1 MSSSTKID
9 NRKKGILILGK
20 SPTQGLEH
28 TLSAEKLY
36 SVIFT
41 EKNKTFYLSLHYNNV
56 CVMRGEG
63 RVLDL
68 FDVHICNEEVPFF
81 PLYMLL
87 FYDEDT
93 GDTKAFHKSGW
104 VWVLC
109 VCFPVGFIIII
120 RLVHIVCFSW
130 KKLLYKYVDLTAET
144 YEKVYPFSGEES
156 FRVPL
161 CMSMTYSGGSP
172 KFHGCRCAGRE
183 DRMFKIFLG
192 GHKWIILFFNKYII
206 VFLEFLCI
214 V

>member
-1 MSSSTKID
+1 MNIQLLTTP
-9 NRKKGILILGK
+9 LIPVPFFWEDRCVCVCVCGW
-20 SPTQGLEH
+20 G
-28 TLSAEKLY
+28 
-36 SVIFT
+36 VCVCVCVCVG
-41 EKNKTFYLSLHYNNV
+41 V

-144 YEKVYPFSGEES
+144 YEKVYPYSGEES